1 MNKVILITGTTS
13 GIGLNLIKRL
23 SLNNKIICV
32 NRSETLDESLKLNNN
47 LSFYKIDITNYNEVK
62 KFTENLLLKIVPDIY
77 IFNAGINKYD
87 NKEFFDISIYRDVFD
102 INLYGVLNFVSVL
115 EKNKVKQKK
124 IIFMSSVSNLIPN
137 PASLGYYSSK
147 LLLKNLAKQLN
158 KNKTNVYKT
167 AILSPIK
174 TQISRDLDAPKRLAG
189 KIYDLL
195 AVEKEEMLP
204 SFEKFINNNKK
215 VYYFTKVSY
224 LFYLTLKI
232 VLFFFPNVYQGGKE
246 NNIKNNN

>member
-102 INLYGVLNFVSVL
+102 INLYGVLWFKLVRHN
-115 EKNKVKQKK
+115 
-124 IIFMSSVSNLIPN
+124 IPF
-137 PASLGYYSSK
+137 G
-147 LLLKNLAKQLN
+147 
-158 KNKTNVYKT
+158 
-167 AILSPIK
+167 
-174 TQISRDLDAPKRLAG
+174 D
-189 KIYDLL
+189 
-195 AVEKEEMLP
+195 
-204 SFEKFINNNKK
+204 
-215 VYYFTKVSY
+215 
-224 LFYLTLKI
+224 
-232 VLFFFPNVYQGGKE
+232 
-246 NNIKNNN
+246 